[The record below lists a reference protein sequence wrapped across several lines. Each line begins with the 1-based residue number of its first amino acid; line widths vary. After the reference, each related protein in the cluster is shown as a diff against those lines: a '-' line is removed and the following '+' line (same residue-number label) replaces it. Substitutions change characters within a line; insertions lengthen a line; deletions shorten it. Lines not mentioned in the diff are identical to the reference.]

1 MDRHQSEAAHMIS
14 IWTHKGQVPL
24 TLSKSHVVFTS
35 ITTKYAGDLLPGDYL
50 LHWNGTSMEEVE
62 IETILPTI
70 SVGYWAPLTTAGH
83 LLVDGFL
90 TSCYAS
96 FPHKVVSYIS

>member
-14 IWTHKGQVPL
+14 IWTHEGQVPL